1 MYDVHTSYPADP
13 RLCTAIKVFA
23 NRLPFTCDFHLP
35 QPAPFPVIMSSEWYR
50 WEQVAKYVSSGHK
63 LYRSSTPNY
72 AGLDLS
78 QNLTPTAVQFLTE
91 KGIDNIISFNQYSYT
106 DDERKLL
113 ADAKTSYLHL
123 PVVDFNAPT
132 LEQLESAITF
142 FNDAAH
148 KSTLVHCGYG
158 HGRSGTGVTGLQL
171 NATRGENPPEA
182 DWKTVNHVEDPT
194 QIAVLRTLRDKLK
207 ES

>member
-1 MYDVHTSYPADP
+1 
-13 RLCTAIKVFA
+13 
-23 NRLPFTCDFHLP
+23 
-35 QPAPFPVIMSSEWYR
+35 MSSEWYR
-50 WEQVAKYVSSGHK
+50 WEQVTKYVSSGHK

-78 QNLTPTAVQFLTE
+78 QNLTPTAVQFLTD
-91 KGIDNIISFNQYSYT
+91 KGIDSIISFNQYSYT

-113 ADAKTSYLHL
+113 ADAKISYLHL

-142 FNDAAH
+142 FNGAAH

-182 DWKTVNHVEDPT
+182 DWKTVNHVENPT